1 METGGGLAANL
12 HIKEQ
17 GQAGVCAD
25 EKNNTSCDFEC
36 VFLFSL
42 KSEIPRMLQ
51 NELQLKILKNVFTNN
66 GTSTIHGM
74 QLTSP

>member
-25 EKNNTSCDFEC
+25 EKNNTSCDFEKH
-36 VFLFSL
+36 FAAPTSL
-42 KSEIPRMLQ
+42 GEKQ
-51 NELQLKILKNVFTNN
+51 KIE
-66 GTSTIHGM
+66 S
-74 QLTSP
+74 